1 MSNTKTL
8 ELRTLDDEEL
18 LAVVGGCQSQC
29 QPKSSPCER
38 DDDLNV
44 DIDIN
49 IDVDLCL

>member
-18 LAVVGGCQSQC
+18 LDVVGGGQSQC
-29 QPKSSPCER
+29 QPSCSPC
-38 DDDLNV
+38 DDHLNV

-49 IDVDLCL
+49 IDVDLCV